1 MASMPSCLIGPTSN
15 TSLCWPGFLLCVHGF
30 QRNPVP
36 KGEQMSLAWNTRRL
50 MDTSTDR
57 PIGQP
62 VEYHLLSGRALYDA
76 ATISPNPFRSSTA
89 EWILRADQDFYSV
102 SVVSRPFDALP
113 QELCVSF
120 PCFTKQTKGKVW

>member
-1 MASMPSCLIGPTSN
+1 
-15 TSLCWPGFLLCVHGF
+15 
-30 QRNPVP
+30 
-36 KGEQMSLAWNTRRL
+36 MSLAWNTRRL

-62 VEYHLLSGRALYDA
+62 VEYHLLSGRALYDV
-76 ATISPNPFRSSTA
+76 ATISPAPFRSSTA

-102 SVVSRPFDALP
+102 SVVSWPFDALP

-120 PCFTKQTKGKVW
+120 PCFARRTQGKVTTNFETPFDDVAFEFAALLSLLAREPIALLGARRLANRPI